1 MVSHLKKLMES
12 RAIEMNHPCLFDD
25 TNIRSLFG
33 ILDISNH
40 GYINYEQY
48 KRGNLPGKLIIS
60 FELSKLMLSLIRVFV
75 SIKALN
81 FINATT
87 FLQYTNSMLIF
98 AEMTS
103 IIS

>member
-1 MVSHLKKLMES
+1 MVSHLKKLMDS

-48 KRGNLPGKLIIS
+48 KRALENLGIKDINRNPPGADLDEITLEVFLK
-60 FELSKLMLSLIRVFV
+60 EARVGLSTS
-75 SIKALN
+75 SA
-81 FINATT
+81 T
-87 FLQYTNSMLIF
+87 FLAT
-98 AEMTS
+98 
-103 IIS
+103 

>member
-1 MVSHLKKLMES
+1 MVSHLKKLMDS

-48 KRGNLPGKLIIS
+48 KRALENLGIKDINRNPPGADMDEITLEVFLK
-60 FELSKLMLSLIRVFV
+60 EARVGLSTS
-75 SIKALN
+75 SA
-81 FINATT
+81 T
-87 FLQYTNSMLIF
+87 FLAT
-98 AEMTS
+98 
-103 IIS
+103 